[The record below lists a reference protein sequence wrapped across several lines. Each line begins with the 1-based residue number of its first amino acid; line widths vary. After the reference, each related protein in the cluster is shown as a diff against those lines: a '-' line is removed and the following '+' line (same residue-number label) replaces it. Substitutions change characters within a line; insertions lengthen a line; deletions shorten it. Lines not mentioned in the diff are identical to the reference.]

1 MIRAATEHHHVNR
14 ETTMHDLLLKGGT
27 VVDPSTGLD
36 GAYDIAV
43 RGGMIARIAK
53 DIPSAEATQTIEVAG
68 KIVTPGLIDLHAHVF
83 EGVNRNGVNPDLG
96 GVRAGVTTIVDAG
109 SAGAAT
115 FAGFPRHIIP
125 SCHTEIIPFLHIC
138 QTGLATSPDIIAE
151 SSIDLDDTLKVLDQY
166 KGLIRG
172 IKARM
177 VSPALEIMGME
188 MPRLARR
195 AARESGT
202 KLMVHIGDT
211 EKRYDP
217 TVIRSLLPLL
227 DDGDILTHYFTAN
240 AGGVLDANGHLV
252 PEARDAASRGVWLD
266 TAHGRSNFS
275 FDVGRRVIDQGLL
288 PHCISTDLTVPG
300 RLHTVHSMTEMMTR
314 FLGLGFTL
322 EQVVTMC
329 TENPA
334 KAIGEGDRL
343 GSLAQGRQADIS
355 VLELRDGEW
364 VVYDVLGAGLP
375 VTRAVVPY
383 LTVKRGQVFTPD
395 WGPRPWGW
403 EPDRVLPAGA
413 STGGCC

>member
-1 MIRAATEHHHVNR
+1 MY
-14 ETTMHDLLLKGGT
+14 DLLLKGGT

-36 GAYDIAV
+36 GVQDVAV
-43 RGGMIARIAK
+43 QDGFIARIGS
-53 DIPSAEATQTIEVAG
+53 DIPATESARTIEVAG
-68 KIVTPGLIDLHAHVF
+68 RIVTPGLIDLHAHVF
-83 EGVNRNGVNPDLG
+83 EGFNRTGVDPDLG
-96 GVRAGVTTIVDAG
+96 GVYAGVTTIVDAG

-115 FAGFPRHIIP
+115 FGGFPRHILP
-125 SCHTEIIPFLHIC
+125 RCHTEIIPFLHIC

-151 SSIDLDDTLKVLDQY
+151 SSIDLDDTLRVLDEY
-166 KGLIRG
+166 KGLICG

-202 KLMVHIGDT
+202 CLMVHIGDT

-217 TVIRSLLPLL
+217 KVIHSLLPLL
-227 DDGDILTHYFTAN
+227 EEGDILTHYFTAN
-240 AGGVLDANGHLV
+240 PGGVLDANGKLV
-252 PEARDAASRGVWLD
+252 PEAREAADRGVWFD
-266 TAHGRSNFS
+266 TAHGRKNFS

-300 RLHTVHSMTEMMTR
+300 RLKTVHSMTEIMTR

-322 EQVVTMC
+322 AQVVTMC

-334 KAIGEGDRL
+334 QAIGAGNRL
-343 GSLAQGRQADIS
+343 GSLRRGRQADIS
-355 VLELRDGEW
+355 VLELREGEW
-364 VVYDVLGAGLP
+364 VVYDALGAGLP
-375 VTRAVVPY
+375 VTQAVVPY
-383 LTVKRGQVFTPD
+383 LTVKKGQVFTPD

-403 EPDRVLPAGA
+403 EPDRVLPAGGSA
-413 STGGCC
+413 GGCC